1 MVRSSFDFG
10 LWKFGILL
18 IQFVLILI
26 VIPMVTQPKFNVHKS
41 SCTQLNRPLRPLG
54 YYVIVSVFLKT
65 ETVLNHT
72 KICTLILSHFFGFT
86 SIFLMYLRSVERV
99 RKI

>member
-65 ETVLNHT
+65 ET